1 MVKFLANNGMITL
14 HTAAENGQPSV
25 CCDCLKIV
33 IVGMTPFQM
42 AAEAC
47 CDCLLW
53 IPPLHIAAFRL
64 ILLLLDLNR

>member
-33 IVGMTPFQM
+33 IVGMTPFHL

-47 CDCLLW
+47 CDCLQITRSNSKTLW
-53 IPPLHIAAFRL
+53 TLP
-64 ILLLLDLNR
+64 